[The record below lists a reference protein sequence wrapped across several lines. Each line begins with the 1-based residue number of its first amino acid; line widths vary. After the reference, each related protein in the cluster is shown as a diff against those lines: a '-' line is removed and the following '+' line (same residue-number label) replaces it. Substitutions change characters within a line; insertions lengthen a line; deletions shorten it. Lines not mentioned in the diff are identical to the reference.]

1 MAAHAIV
8 LLGPPGSGKG
18 TQAERLRDELG
29 FTPLATGDLLREARD
44 EGTELGEQAAE
55 YMDRGDLVPDELIV
69 GLLDEQLA
77 QLHGEPVLFD
87 GFPRT
92 VGQADAL
99 ADALKERDRELD
111 AVVLVAV
118 PDDVVSERISGRGE
132 GRDDDDPETV
142 RERLK
147 RLPRGDRAARALL
160 RRARAAAQGR
170 RRARRRSGPRRH
182 PRRARLTTI
191 DLFAVPPGEDEQFL
205 ADWRESGAAGVLYR
219 ALRDDVDFRFAAVGE
234 GGGYEVVREDGAP
247 GTEGGCVLIEPFDV
261 APDDD
266 ERFLAA
272 WAARREGLADKRGS
286 LGTRLHRDRE
296 AGFRFV
302 EVAHW
307 SSPLMVFRAAAAAL
321 AFPSH
326 PALYQPRHVE

>member
-29 FTPLATGDLLREARD
+29 FTALATGDLLREARD

-118 PDDVVSERISGRGE
+118 PDDIVSERISGRGD

-142 RERLK
+142 RERL
-147 RLPRGDRAARALL
+147 RVYHEETEPLVSYYDERGLLRKVDGARDVEAVHDDIRAAL
-160 RRARAAAQGR
+160 
-170 RRARRRSGPRRH
+170 
-182 PRRARLTTI
+182 
-191 DLFAVPPGEDEQFL
+191 D
-205 ADWRESGAAGVLYR
+205 
-219 ALRDDVDFRFAAVGE
+219 
-234 GGGYEVVREDGAP
+234 
-247 GTEGGCVLIEPFDV
+247 
-261 APDDD
+261 
-266 ERFLAA
+266 
-272 WAARREGLADKRGS
+272 
-286 LGTRLHRDRE
+286 
-296 AGFRFV
+296 
-302 EVAHW
+302 
-307 SSPLMVFRAAAAAL
+307 
-321 AFPSH
+321 
-326 PALYQPRHVE
+326 